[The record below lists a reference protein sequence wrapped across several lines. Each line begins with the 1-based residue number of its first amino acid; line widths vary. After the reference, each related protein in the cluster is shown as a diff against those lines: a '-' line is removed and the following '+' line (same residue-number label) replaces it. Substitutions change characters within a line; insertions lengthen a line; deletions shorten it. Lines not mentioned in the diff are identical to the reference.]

1 MDIIA
6 VTMRDLISGAFH
18 VFSEKD
24 QIVGGP
30 DWIDNR
36 YDMDTKIGAPLDAAS
51 QKMSSAQSEQI
62 RLMQQSLLA
71 DRLKLKVHF
80 ETREM
85 PVYALIVAQGG
96 PKLTPAKDT
105 QASGGTPL
113 SPVGGDPRTDDLRKG
128 FLAFSRAEKGITWDV
143 RGLTLG
149 EFVHNGSLVFLPE
162 IDSHIVVDK
171 TGLAGTYDFT
181 LHFAMER
188 MAVPCASS
196 STGLCH
202 TMAPDADTPS
212 LFTALQEQL
221 GLQLV
226 LTKAPVEVVVIDHIE
241 LPSEN

>member
-6 VTMRDLISGAFH
+6 VTMRDIIGGAFH
-18 VFSEKD
+18 VLSEKD

-30 DWIDNR
+30 DWIVNR

-51 QKMSSAQSEQI
+51 QKISSAQGEQI

-80 ETREM
+80 EIREI
-85 PVYALIVAQGG
+85 PVYALIVVQGG

-105 QASGGTPL
+105 QASSGTPL

-128 FLAFSRAEKGITWDV
+128 FFASGNTWEV
-143 RGLTLG
+143 RGLTLD
-149 EFVHNGSLVFLPE
+149 EFVHSGNLVFLRE
-162 IDSHIVVDK
+162 IGSHIVVDK
-171 TGLAGTYDFT
+171 TGLAGAYDFT

-188 MAVPCASS
+188 MAVPCSS
-196 STGLCH
+196 SRAGFCH
-202 TMAPDADTPS
+202 TMGPDADTPS

-221 GLQLV
+221 GLQLA
-226 LTKAPVEVVVIDHIE
+226 TDESTGRGGCHRPH
-241 LPSEN
+241 